1 MKVGDK
7 IRILKNIPS
16 VDGTLYKG
24 DRCKIDE
31 MGKKLRV
38 TDAMGRIWY
47 VNRGDVQVISGLWF

>member
-47 VNRGDVQVISGLWF
+47 VNRGDVQVISGL